1 LARHLC
7 YLNGGGAKIHTKHR
21 SRAKHVRN
29 ISYKARYSQ
38 PHGSHCTIAIR
49 EMRFTKSLLNIIFP
63 PLCLSCRKH
72 ITSSLVLCNVCEQNI
87 TIRGSFSCSQC
98 NSRLP
103 TIQNTCHPNEQ
114 FTLAAATSYDNNVIR
129 ALIHAFKYGGTKDVL
144 TPLSNIIQQYTS
156 STIES
161 WKLVLENCVVIPI
174 PLYRRRKRVRGFN
187 QAALIAEV
195 FIQHLQ
201 GIGNLHIEYG
211 NLIKIRNTLSQTKLN
226 NYEQRVNNV
235 RDSFVLKYPEQVVGK
250 NVILVDDVFTS
261 GATMKEAVKVLKEAG
276 AKKVVGFVIARA

>member
-1 LARHLC
+1 
-7 YLNGGGAKIHTKHR
+7 
-21 SRAKHVRN
+21 
-29 ISYKARYSQ
+29 
-38 PHGSHCTIAIR
+38 
-49 EMRFTKSLLNIIFP
+49 MRFTKSLLNIIFP
-63 PLCLSCRKH
+63 PLCLGCRKH

-174 PLYRRRKRVRGFN
+174 PLYRRRERVRGFN

-201 GIGNLHIEYG
+201 GIGNLLIEYG
-211 NLIKIRNTLSQTKLN
+211 NLIKIKNTKSQTELG
-226 NYEQRVNNV
+226 NYEKRIQNIA
-235 RDSFVLKYPEQVVGK
+235 DSFTLKHPERIAGK
-250 NVILVDDVFTS
+250 NIILVDDVFTS
-261 GATMKEAVKVLKEAG
+261 GATLREEVSVLKRAG
-276 AKKVVGFVIARA
+276 AQKIIAFVIAKA